1 MRGRCV
7 VQVALAV
14 ALLVCVGGCSTQP
27 GDADCQPEPLT
38 ISPSAVV
45 SIGQEVTV
53 SSAGFSCQP
62 GNQHGLET
70 IAFWIG
76 RPLAKVPVTPDGAF
90 TATFRI
96 PADIALGPS
105 AISAFGPTMY
115 ICEGTG
121 RTCARY
127 GVDVTILR

>member
-1 MRGRCV
+1 MRGERLAL
-7 VQVALAV
+7 VALAV
-14 ALLVCVGGCSTQP
+14 ALVACAGGCSTQP
-27 GDADCQPEPLT
+27 GDADCQPEPVT
-38 ISPSAVV
+38 ISPSSVV

-62 GNQHGLET
+62 GNQHGFET

-96 PADIALGPS
+96 PADIAFGPS

-115 ICEGTG
+115 ICEGGG
-121 RTCARY
+121 RSCRRY
-127 GVDVTILR
+127 GVEVTILR